1 MATLTELQKQALER
15 RRIAEIQSKNLP
27 IVGQLDAEGDR
38 IGLLSAM
45 FGTRPA
51 INQGIIDPNVSVN
64 DPALFNIYPQ
74 IRGSQ
79 SIGKSGLISDANAG
93 SSKSKTLNTAQTKQI
108 STQQPTNSNIFGDVL
123 GTVFPG
129 IDQSN
134 KQLINAAILQGSLE
148 LLKPRQPSEGL
159 AGQFGRAI
167 TAGQKVGTDLQKQE
181 LENLVAGVGLQK
193 TAAEIQELQ
202 KTKPGKQV
210 SVTKEK
216 RELFEKVIDTV
227 YDTDPS
233 FKTTVDLIKEKVG
246 TDISSNLGDEQRRAI
261 ELEAM
266 SINASTGLGVVE
278 STKIAAQNFLTGQKS
293 IPTVSG
299 EDRFAGRTIK
309 EKK

>member
-51 INQGIIDPNVSVN
+51 INQGIVDPNVSVN

-79 SIGKSGLISDANAG
+79 SIGKSGLISDANTG
-93 SSKSKTLNTAQTKQI
+93 SSMPVMQPAMQTNTPTP
-108 STQQPTNSNIFGDVL
+108 TQQPSNIFGDVL

-193 TAAEIQELQ
+193 TAAEINKLQQEA
-202 KTKPGKQV
+202 KEGKQV
-210 SVTKEK
+210 NVTKSK
-216 RELFEKVIDTV
+216 IKAFENIIDPL
-227 YDTDPS
+227 YDSNPS
-233 FKTTVDLIKEKVG
+233 FAADIELLKQRSDDIGDLNPKTRSAL
-246 TDISSNLGDEQRRAI
+246 Q
-261 ELEAM
+261 LEAM
-266 SINASTGLGVVE
+266 AIGGNPSEAIQQAVKNYLSGSLVSNQNQTSTQTGVDPY
-278 STKIAAQNFLTGQKS
+278 AQ
-293 IPTVSG
+293 
-299 EDRFAGRTIK
+299 AGK
-309 EKK
+309 

>member
-1 MATLTELQKQALER
+1 MASIFDDIGKIGLDGKQ
-15 RRIAEIQSKNLP
+15 ITF
-27 IVGQLDAEGDR
+27 LDAMQGR
-38 IGLLSAM
+38 GLPQYSSNPFNVPTPTGINYNDLTQQLSNQ
-45 FGTRPA
+45 P
-51 INQGIIDPNVSVN
+51 INR
-64 DPALFNIYPQ
+64 A
-74 IRGSQ
+74 
-79 SIGKSGLISDANAG
+79 GLISNANAG
-93 SSKSKTLNTAQTKQI
+93 SSIPVMQTNTQI
-108 STQQPTNSNIFGDVL
+108 PTQQPTSSNIFGDVL

-129 IDQSN
+129 INQSN

-148 LLKPRQPSEGL
+148 LLKPRQAGENL
-159 AGQFGRAI
+159 ASQFGRAI
-167 TAGQKVGTDLQKQE
+167 TAGQKVGTDLEKQA
-181 LENLVAGVGLQK
+181 LEKLVTQFGLQK

-210 SVTKEK
+210 SITKEK

-246 TDISSNLGDEQRRAI
+246 TDISSDLGEDQRRAI

>member
-51 INQGIIDPNVSVN
+51 INQGIVDPNVSVN

-93 SSKSKTLNTAQTKQI
+93 SSMPVMQPAMQTNRQI
-108 STQQPTNSNIFGDVL
+108 PTQQTTSSNIFGDVL

-193 TAAEIQELQ
+193 TAAEINKLQQEA
-202 KTKPGKQV
+202 KEGKQV
-210 SVTKEK
+210 NVTKSK
-216 RELFEKVIDTV
+216 IKAFENIIDPL
-227 YDTDPS
+227 YDSNPS
-233 FKTTVDLIKEKVG
+233 FAADIELLKQRTNDSGDLNPD
-246 TDISSNLGDEQRRAI
+246 TRSALQ
-261 ELEAM
+261 LEAM
-266 SINASTGLGVVE
+266 AIGGNPSEAIQQAVKNYLSGSLVSNQNQTSTQTGVDPY
-278 STKIAAQNFLTGQKS
+278 AQ
-293 IPTVSG
+293 
-299 EDRFAGRTIK
+299 AGR
-309 EKK
+309 

>member
-51 INQGIIDPNVSVN
+51 INQGIVDPNVSVN

-79 SIGKSGLISDANAG
+79 GIGKSGLISDANAG

-193 TAAEIQELQ
+193 TAAEINKLQ
-202 KTKPGKQV
+202 REAKEGKQV
-210 SVTKEK
+210 NVTKSK
-216 RELFEKVIDTV
+216 IKAFENIIDPL
-227 YDTDPS
+227 YDSNPS
-233 FKTTVDLIKEKVG
+233 FAADIELLKQRTDDIGDLNPKTRSAL
-246 TDISSNLGDEQRRAI
+246 Q
-261 ELEAM
+261 LEAM
-266 SINASTGLGVVE
+266 AIGGNPSEAIQQAVKNYLSGNLVSNQNQASTQTG
-278 STKIAAQNFLTGQKS
+278 IDPYAQ
-293 IPTVSG
+293 
-299 EDRFAGRTIK
+299 AGR
-309 EKK
+309 

>member
-79 SIGKSGLISDANAG
+79 GIGKSGLISDANAG
-93 SSKSKTLNTAQTKQI
+93 SSMPVMQPAMQTNRQI
-108 STQQPTNSNIFGDVL
+108 PMQQPTNSNIFGDVL

-193 TAAEIQELQ
+193 TAAEINKLQ
-202 KTKPGKQV
+202 REAKEGKQV
-210 SVTKEK
+210 NVTKSK
-216 RELFEKVIDTV
+216 IKAFENIIDPL
-227 YDTDPS
+227 YDSNPS
-233 FKTTVDLIKEKVG
+233 FAA
-246 TDISSNLGDEQRRAI
+246 DIELLKQRTNDSGNLNPDTRSALQ
-261 ELEAM
+261 LEAM
-266 SINASTGLGVVE
+266 AIGGNPSEAIQQAVKNYLSGSLVSNQNQTSTQTGVDPY
-278 STKIAAQNFLTGQKS
+278 AQ
-293 IPTVSG
+293 
-299 EDRFAGRTIK
+299 AGR
-309 EKK
+309 

>member
-1 MATLTELQKQALER
+1 MASIFDDIGKIGLDGKQ
-15 RRIAEIQSKNLP
+15 ITF
-27 IVGQLDAEGDR
+27 LDAMQGR
-38 IGLLSAM
+38 GLPHYSSNPFNVPTPTGINYNDLTQQLSNQ
-45 FGTRPA
+45 P
-51 INQGIIDPNVSVN
+51 INR
-64 DPALFNIYPQ
+64 A
-74 IRGSQ
+74 
-79 SIGKSGLISDANAG
+79 GLISNANAG
-93 SSKSKTLNTAQTKQI
+93 LSMPVMQTNTQI
-108 STQQPTNSNIFGDVL
+108 PTQQPTSSNIFGDVL

-148 LLKPRQPSEGL
+148 LLKPRQAGENL
-159 AGQFGRAI
+159 ASQFGRAI
-167 TAGQKVGTDLQKQE
+167 TAGQKVGTDLEKQA
-181 LENLVAGVGLQK
+181 LEKLVTQFGLQK

-210 SVTKEK
+210 SITKEK

-266 SINASTGLGVVE
+266 SINASTGLGAVE